1 MDRLYMMGYDVW
13 GDGDDEAT
21 HLHDCRTSEKYAAG
35 EWFVWDEAGQ
45 AVASLIVFKNRYQL
59 ASGCYGIGSV
69 ATAPDQRGQGYASAL
84 IKAVVEWLAERDQAR
99 AVYLH
104 SDIEPAFYRRL
115 GFECV
120 QPGSHCMVNKLNDSV
135 SVAPIPDYF

>member
-1 MDRLYMMGYDVW
+1 MDRLYMMGYDAW

-21 HLHDCRTSEKYAAG
+21 HLDDCRTSEKYAAG

-84 IKAVVEWLAERDQAR
+84 INAVVGLLAERDQAR

-104 SDIEPAFYRRL
+104 SDIEPAFYRQL
-115 GFECV
+115 GFEYL
-120 QPGSHCMVNKLNDSV
+120 QSDSRCMVRTIGAPVSLNC
-135 SVAPIPDYF
+135 IPDYF